1 MLATRDNMCVYISGT
16 RITADDIH
24 KLEMPSSER
33 PTWPNSRYSWTLK
46 RCLFQKFQVHI

>member
-33 PTWPNSRYSWTLK
+33 PT
-46 RCLFQKFQVHI
+46 